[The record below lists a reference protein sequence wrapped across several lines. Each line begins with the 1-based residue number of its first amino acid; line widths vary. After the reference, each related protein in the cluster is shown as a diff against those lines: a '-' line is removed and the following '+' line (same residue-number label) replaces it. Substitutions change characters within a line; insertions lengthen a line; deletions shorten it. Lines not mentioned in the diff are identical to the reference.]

1 MHSPMRTAA
10 IIPAAGVGARMGSD
24 RVKQFLD
31 FHGKPLLT
39 VTLERF
45 QHCPAIHGIIL
56 VVPKDQ
62 LDYCVKEIIEPYHL
76 TKVEKVVEGGA
87 RRQDSVRLGIEASD
101 GNYDLILI
109 HDGVRPLV
117 DSGLIEKV
125 VAAGERDRAVITA
138 LPAKDTIKE
147 VDGNGRVIKT
157 CDRGRLR
164 LVQTPQ
170 IFRYGDILKAHQ
182 RALRE
187 GWEAMTDDA
196 LLVEKMGIP
205 VRVIEGSETNIKV
218 TTPHD
223 MALARL
229 LWGREYKTDNLED

>member
-1 MHSPMRTAA
+1 MHSSMRTVA
-10 IIPAAGVGARMGSD
+10 IIPAAGAGARMGSD
-24 RVKQFLD
+24 RAKQFLD

-39 VTLERF
+39 VTLEKF
-45 QHCPAIHGIIL
+45 QDCPAIQGIIL
-56 VVPKDQ
+56 VVPQDQ
-62 LDYCVKEIIEPYHL
+62 LDYCAKEIIEPYHF
-76 TKVEKVVEGGA
+76 TKVEKVVRGGA

-101 GNYDLILI
+101 GHFELILI

-138 LPAKDTIKE
+138 LPVKETVKE
-147 VDGNGRVIKT
+147 VDENGRVVKT
-157 CDRGRLR
+157 WDRGQLR

-170 IFRYGDILKAHQ
+170 IFRYEDILKAHQ
-182 RALRE
+182 QALRE

-218 TTPHD
+218 TTLHD
-223 MALARL
+223 MALARH
-229 LWGREYKTDNLED
+229 LWASNKAHTLDN

>member
-1 MHSPMRTAA
+1 MHSPLRTAA
-10 IIPAAGVGARMGSD
+10 IIPAAGVGTRMGSD
-24 RVKQFLD
+24 RAKQFLD

-39 VTLERF
+39 VTLEKF
-45 QHCPAIHGIIL
+45 QDCPAIHGIIL
-56 VVPKDQ
+56 VVPQDQ
-62 LDYCVKEIIEPYHL
+62 LDYCVKKIIEPYHL

-101 GNYDLILI
+101 GHYALILI

-117 DSGLIEKV
+117 DSRLIEKV

-138 LPAKDTIKE
+138 LPVKETVKE

-157 CDRGRLR
+157 CDRGQLR

-170 IFRYGDILKAHQ
+170 IFRYEDILKAHQ
-182 RALRE
+182 LALRK
-187 GWEAMTDDA
+187 GWEAVTDDA

-205 VRVIEGSETNIKV
+205 VKVMEGSETNIKV

-223 MALARL
+223 MALAHL
-229 LWGREYKTDNLED
+229 LFRSHLKNAK